1 MTGFPGSG
9 RPLNPFRGI
18 GITNIMNAKL
28 KLFVLSAVWLLGLGL
43 AMAATPPNVV
53 MLISDDQTWTDFGFM
68 GHPEIRT
75 PNLDRLAS
83 QGLFFPRG
91 YVTASLCRPSLATMI
106 TGLYPHQSKIVNNYA
121 MGTPS
126 LDNRPYLKVR
136 TGEYWQKH
144 LEMLHLLDFVPTL
157 PGMLGEWGYKS
168 LQTGKWWEGHFGRG
182 GFTAGMTLGT
192 PSQVATTTVADN
204 WRGGDRGIAIGRDV
218 GMKPIFDFI
227 EETGDRPF
235 FVWYAPAIPH
245 NPHNPPRRLLDKYID
260 KTESIHIARYWAM
273 CEWFD
278 ETCGELL
285 DYLDRHGLADN
296 TLVVFVTDNGYIQR
310 AEAPGPDY
318 ARSKSSVYDGGIRT
332 PIILRWPERIQPG
345 RIETP
350 VSSVDLVPT
359 ILRACDREPRAEM
372 PGLNLLDPA
381 AVKDRKAIFG
391 AVYTHSAADLA
402 RPEASVQARWAVE
415 GNWKLIV
422 PGVAYVQ
429 DPDRKLE
436 LYDLKADPHET
447 HNLAADQP
455 GLMKRLGAMLDEWW
469 PAI

>member
-1 MTGFPGSG
+1 
-9 RPLNPFRGI
+9 
-18 GITNIMNAKL
+18 
-28 KLFVLSAVWLLGLGL
+28 
-43 AMAATPPNVV
+43 
-53 MLISDDQTWTDFGFM
+53 
-68 GHPEIRT
+68 
-75 PNLDRLAS
+75 
-83 QGLFFPRG
+83 
-91 YVTASLCRPSLATMI
+91 MI
-106 TGLYPHQSKIVNNYA
+106 TGLYPHQSKIVNNYP
-121 MGTPS
+121 MGTPL
-126 LDNRPYLKVR
+126 LDHRPYMSAR
-136 TGEYWQKH
+136 SGEYWRKH
-144 LEMLHLLDFVPTL
+144 LEMIHLLDLVPTL

-192 PSQVATTTVADN
+192 PGWEATTTVATN
-204 WRGGDRGIAIGRDV
+204 WRGGDRGIAIGRDF

-227 EETGDRPF
+227 EEAGDRPF

-245 NPHNPPRRLLDKYID
+245 NPHNPPRHLLDKYID
-260 KTESIHIARYWAM
+260 KAESVHIARYWAM

-278 ETCGELL
+278 ETSGELL

-318 ARSKSSVYDGGIRT
+318 ERSKSSVYNGGIQT

-359 ILRACDREPRAEM
+359 ILQACGLEPTAEM
-372 PGLNLLDPA
+372 KGLNLLDSA
-381 AVKDRKAIFG
+381 AVQAREIIFG

-402 RPEASVQARWAVE
+402 RPEASVKARWAVE

-422 PGVAYVQ
+422 PGLAYVQ
-429 DPDRKLE
+429 DSRRKLE
-436 LYDLKADPHET
+436 LYDLEADPHET
-447 HNLAADQP
+447 HNLAAQQP
-455 GLMKRLGAMLDEWW
+455 GVGKRLRAVLNEWW
-469 PAI
+469 SAK